1 MSETVITV
9 QGRFSAYY
17 PPERATLF
25 LGVHLEGS
33 NRDGVFSATNESA
46 DLVRGRIT
54 GAHDRSSGPIT
65 WFSSDNV
72 QIWTEKPWNAN
83 GLQLDPVF
91 HAQIGF
97 TVKFSDFVHLARF
110 VEDVVP
116 VPGVTVDHIEWTLTD
131 TSRLGALA
139 EVRSRAVKD
148 SVAKAT
154 VYAQSIGLGTVRAIA
169 LADEGMLSD
178 LSPRAGQGPS
188 ATSLRLGVAPG
199 SAGPEL
205 SLKPEDI
212 EVAAVIDARFL
223 AT

>member
-17 PPERATLF
+17 PPERASLF
-25 LGVHLEGS
+25 LIAHLEGP
-33 NRDGVFSATNESA
+33 NRDVVFSETNESA

-54 GAHDRSSGPIT
+54 GAHDSHTGPIT

-72 QIWTEKPWNAN
+72 QIWSEKPWNQN
-83 GLQLDPVF
+83 GVQLEPVH

-97 TVKFSDFVHLARF
+97 TVKFNDFVHLARF

-116 VPGVTVDHIEWTLTD
+116 IPGVTVKNIEWALTD

-148 SVAKAT
+148 AVSKAS
-154 VYAQSIGLGTVRAIA
+154 VYAQSIGLGTVRAVA

-178 LSPRAGQGPS
+178 LSPRSSRGASASGMRLAGAAEQ
-188 ATSLRLGVAPG
+188 
-199 SAGPEL
+199 AGPEL

-212 EVAAVIDARFL
+212 EIEAVVDARFL

>member
-1 MSETVITV
+1 MTGTVITV
-9 QGRFSAYY
+9 QGRSSAYY

-25 LGVHLEGS
+25 LGVHLEGN

-54 GAHDRSSGPIT
+54 GAHDPESGPIT

-83 GLQLDPVF
+83 GLQLEPVF

-97 TVKFSDFVHLARF
+97 TVKFNDFVHLARF

-116 VPGVTVDHIEWTLTD
+116 LPGVTVDRIEWALTE

-139 EVRSRAVKD
+139 DVRSRAVTD

-154 VYAQSIGLGTVRAIA
+154 VYAQSIGLGTVRAVA

-178 LSPRAGQGPS
+178 LSPRPGQGVAAS
-188 ATSLRLGVAPG
+188 SLRLGAAPG
-199 SAGPEL
+199 AGPEL

-212 EVAAVIDARFL
+212 QIEAVVDARFL